1 MSHISSEQIAELKKT
16 LETERETLLSELNDH
31 GVQKGGNWQGSSQ
44 TPDGEESDPID
55 AADQIEELAVNVP
68 LVEELEKRLLDVDD
82 ALMKMQKGGYGI
94 CEESGHPVPHERL
107 LVNPAARTCIDH
119 AQA

>member
-1 MSHISSEQIAELKKT
+1 MSHISSDQLAELKKT
-16 LETERETLLSELNDH
+16 LEAERETLLSELNDH

-82 ALMKMQKGGYGI
+82 ALMKIEKGGYGI
-94 CEESGHPVPHERL
+94 CEESGDPIPHDRL
-107 LVNPAARTCIDH
+107 VANPAARTKVQL
-119 AQA
+119 AA